1 MNKKI
6 IVNGVSVTLNPFS
19 RRRFND
25 LRAINAEIS
34 EYINANPD
42 FTFADIPDETRESWW
57 RRKAEILWTPD
68 APFREGFFSDEEFE
82 SSLLAE
88 TESEFYTKMVYL

>member
-6 IVNGVSVTLNPFS
+6 TVNGLTVAINPFS

-25 LRAINAEIS
+25 LRAINAEIN
-34 EYINANPD
+34 EYVNTNPN
-42 FTFADIPDETRESWW
+42 FTFADIPDDVRDSWC
-57 RRKAEILWTPD
+57 RRKADILWTPEK
-68 APFREGFFSDEEFE
+68 PFREGFFSDEEFE

-88 TESEFYTKMVYL
+88 TESEFYNKMVYL